1 MAASS
6 SSRIAALLLAAAG
19 AAAAGAQEREQLPI
33 QVQSSGGTD
42 FDYQN
47 GVLKFNAITI
57 TQGQVKITAEH
68 AVANGLDFEDSN
80 WKFSGK
86 VRISM
91 PDSALASDTAEVRFA
106 GGRIASAE
114 VTGAPATFEQQRQDQ
129 RAQGRA
135 NRIGYDLKRGA
146 IELVG
151 DAWLSDGGKEITGG
165 KLVYS
170 MTNQRVIS
178 QEPVVITI
186 QPGEKPEIAPQPQPP
201 P

>member
-6 SSRIAALLLAAAG
+6 SNCAAALLLAACA

-33 QVQSSGGTD
+33 QLTASSLN
-42 FDYQN
+42 FDNQK
-47 GVLKFNAITI
+47 GVVEYGAVTI
-57 TQGQVKITAEH
+57 TQGQIRITSDR
-68 AVANGLDFEDSN
+68 AVTTGVDFEDSR
-80 WKFSGK
+80 WQFTGT

-91 PDSALASDTAEVRFA
+91 PDSSIASDTAEVRFA
-106 GGRIASAE
+106 DGEIQSAT
-114 VTGAPATFEQQRQDQ
+114 VTGAPATFEQRREEE
-129 RAQGRA
+129 RAEGRA
-135 NRIGYDLKRGA
+135 NRIEYDMKRGS

-178 QEPVVITI
+178 QEPVIITI
-186 QPGEKPEIAPQPQPP
+186 QPGQRPPDQPKPES
-201 P
+201 